1 MWKLY
6 AKSNEAVCVQTTFRK
21 LRDAFGSAAR
31 VGVVRYVDYETEWI
45 PESNPLAPFLYKR
58 KSFEHEHEVRA
69 LIPPTNIGKLLRG
82 GLEPK
87 EFGRWVTMDLA
98 QTIER
103 IFIAP
108 DAPDWFLQLLQQVT
122 HRYEQ
127 NAIPV
132 VRSAL
137 AREPFY

>member
-1 MWKLY
+1 
-6 AKSNEAVCVQTTFRK
+6 
-21 LRDAFGSAAR
+21 
-31 VGVVRYVDYETEWI
+31 
-45 PESNPLAPFLYKR
+45 
-58 KSFEHEHEVRA
+58 
-69 LIPPTNIGKLLRG
+69 
-82 GLEPK
+82 
-87 EFGRWVTMDLA
+87 MDLA

-108 DAPDWFLQLLQQVT
+108 DAPDWFFELLQQVT
-122 HRYEQ
+122 NRYEK